1 MMTRKY
7 YIATASILNNYLK
20 RNNSESHPQLVAEF
34 DELVKDFI
42 SWFEKDNPNFNS
54 EKFWDACF
62 GD

>member
-1 MMTRKY
+1 MMTRKD

-34 DELVKDFI
+34 DELVQDFI
-42 SWFEKDNPNFNS
+42 YYFAKDNPNFDS
-54 EKFWDACF
+54 DKFWDACF